1 MSGSG
6 RQFGSGGSGPFDG
19 LLQGLL
25 SGCIAILMSV
35 IALRLA
41 WIYVQ
46 PILPVIA
53 VGIILIL
60 VAMIITV
67 IIRLM
72 LLRRNRW

>member
-6 RQFGSGGSGPFDG
+6 RQFGSGGSGPFEG
-19 LLQGLL
+19 PLQSLL

-53 VGIILIL
+53 VGTCVI
-60 VAMIITV
+60 VAAMILMV